1 MPYNCDMSHFEIL
14 LPFSLPPEQLA
25 PELLRELQL
34 PALATLLARAKPGVS
49 REFDP
54 FSRTLPHEAW
64 LSKRLLQTDGLHAES
79 SPPLAT
85 ARMKSLGLTADQGI
99 WFILQPVHVLIAQDH
114 FLLTDLRRLP
124 LSEPEAR
131 ALYDAALPTFELAG
145 KTLRYGNATT
155 WFVRADDWKDLR
167 TATPDAACGHHI
179 DRWMPQGES
188 ARAWRKLQ
196 NEVQMEWY
204 EHPVNQ
210 ARAEQR
216 QTPVNSLW
224 LWGAADASQPHGEL
238 AYAHSGAA
246 SPTAGIAADG
256 EDLSSLLSK
265 LPHPHLLVLDE
276 LSEAAL
282 AEDWRAWLERMRALE
297 LAWFAPLL
305 AAIRNGQ
312 LTQIKLIVGS
322 SEQQREFVISKA
334 ALLKFWAKPSLDRL
348 LP

>member
-1 MPYNCDMSHFEIL
+1 MSHFEIL

-64 LSKRLLQTDGLHAES
+64 LSNRLLQTDGLHAES

-131 ALYDAALPTFELAG
+131 ALYDAALPTFEQAG

-204 EHPVNQ
+204 EHAVNN
-210 ARAEQR
+210 ARAER
-216 QTPVNSLW
+216 RSSPMNSLW
-224 LWGAADASQPHGEL
+224 LWGAAHASQPVSEQVF
-238 AYAHSGAA
+238 AHSGATVDIGGI
-246 SPTAGIAADG
+246 TAAG
-256 EDLSSLLSK
+256 ENVSSLMAK
-265 LPHPHLLVLDE
+265 LPHPRLLVLDE

-282 AEDWRAWLERMRALE
+282 AEDWGAWLERMRALE
-297 LAWFAPLL
+297 QTWFAPLL
-305 AAIRNGQ
+305 AALRAGQ
-312 LTQIKLIVGS
+312 LTHVKLIVGN
-322 SEQQREFVISKA
+322 SERQREFVTSKSS
-334 ALLKFWAKPSLDRL
+334 LLKFWAKPSLARL
-348 LP
+348 QS